1 MVVCSQL
8 AFFLFLF
15 SSFSFLP
22 RYYFAIVQF
31 DSVEAADKVY
41 EECNG
46 LELENT
52 SNVLDLR
59 FIPDDMTFDD
69 PPR

>member
-1 MVVCSQL
+1 MVE
-8 AFFLFLF
+8 
-15 SSFSFLP
+15 
-22 RYYFAIVQF
+22 F

-69 PPR
+69 PPK